1 MSDQKFMTLQ
11 LRTISILQNRIA
23 RSKNGWPKNL
33 KRYSDNIEV
42 LRKDRPHAIEQSML
56 LLRSIDLAERYYAG
70 SLIGQLVN
78 PIQQGESAEAHKLL
92 RNLCD
97 HIAGE
102 SDVRVLSEYA
112 IALRYDNFPFACDYL
127 VGLTNHEDE
136 DVKFEATRSLSGC
149 TGFNTERTKV
159 IKQLIKLSTDK
170 DQDVRDWATF
180 GLGTLLFI
188 YDRHSNSVDAALIAR
203 IKDPFYN
210 ARDEAIHGLALR
222 QNHQALPAL
231 AKRLNMITVTN
242 LNIESAGTYGL
253 VHFYDRL
260 IEIQSLRSGKDENL
274 EWAMQRC
281 HPDAAIKAQA
291 EKLWFTDEDDQ

>member
-1 MSDQKFMTLQ
+1 MSDQEFMTLQ
-11 LRTISILQNRIA
+11 LRTISILRNRIA

-42 LRKDRPHAIEQSML
+42 LRKDRPHAIEQSMVL
-56 LLRSIDLAERYYAG
+56 LSSVDVAERYYAG

-97 HIAGE
+97 HISGE
-102 SDVRVLSEYA
+102 SDVRVLTEHA
-112 IALRYDNFPFACDYL
+112 IALRYDNFPFVCDYL
-127 VGLTNHEDE
+127 IALTNHEDE

-149 TGFNTERTKV
+149 TAFNTKRTKV
-159 IKQLIKLSTDK
+159 IKQLIKLSADK

-188 YDRHSNSVDAALIAR
+188 YDRNSESVDAALIAR
-203 IKDPFYN
+203 MKDPFYN

-222 QNHQALPAL
+222 KNQQALPAL
-231 AKRLNMITVTN
+231 TNRLNMITVTN

-253 VHFYDRL
+253 VQFYGRL
-260 IEIQSLRSGKDENL
+260 IEIRSLWSGKDENL
-274 EWAMQRC
+274 EWAIQRC
-281 HPDAAIKAQA
+281 NPDVTIRARA
-291 EKLWFTDEDDQ
+291 EKPRFIDEDD